1 MRARAIF
8 VAAAVLAAL
17 APAPA
22 RAAKPEPPLAV
33 SLELLAGDAS
43 RGRYRVA
50 VRLRSGVPLEDAALV
65 VRIVSREAGAR
76 GAQAATRPWSRE
88 PVALP
93 PGREVRRELEIL
105 TGAQEP
111 VTVLVGVGGRSS
123 GLRLHRTRGL
133 DLGPET
139 PPAAGTVRTDQDGRT
154 YYELRMAEP
163 PR

>member
-1 MRARAIF
+1 MRARALF
-8 VAAAVLAAL
+8 VAAAALAAL
-17 APAPA
+17 APAA

-33 SLELLAGDAS
+33 SLELLSGDAS

-76 GAQAATRPWSRE
+76 DAQAATRPWPRQ

-123 GLRLHRTRGL
+123 GRRLHRTRGL

-139 PPAAGTVRTDQDGRT
+139 APRAAGTVRTDQDGRT